1 VLKYL
6 QETLREVSTNRSMY
20 RNSKS
25 VKLLEICK
33 DRVKINTTNIQCTIT
48 DSVYG
53 TWNYSILE
61 WPWQNKCGHNIK
73 IEVGA
78 KGYADAFKIDHIV
91 WIQIIFSVFL
101 SENFSV

>member
-1 VLKYL
+1 MRIVLKYL

-53 TWNYSILE
+53 T
-61 WPWQNKCGHNIK
+61 
-73 IEVGA
+73 
-78 KGYADAFKIDHIV
+78 
-91 WIQIIFSVFL
+91 
-101 SENFSV
+101 